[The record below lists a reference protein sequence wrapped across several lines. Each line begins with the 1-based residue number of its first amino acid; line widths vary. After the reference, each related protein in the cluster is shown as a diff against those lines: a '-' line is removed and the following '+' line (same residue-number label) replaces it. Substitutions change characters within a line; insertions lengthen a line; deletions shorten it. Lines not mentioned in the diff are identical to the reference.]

1 MEDTTTTT
9 NFSTNSL
16 AETTDNYTN
25 IPFDSSMWSAG
36 SLMSSHG
43 RRTKSRDYQNKGH
56 KEKVIASRRKKNKN
70 AKKARKK
77 NRVK

>member
-9 NFSTNSL
+9 NFNTNSL
-16 AETTDNYTN
+16 ADTTDNYLN
-25 IPFDSSMWSAG
+25 SSMWSAG
-36 SLMSSHG
+36 SLMFSPG

-70 AKKARKK
+70 C
-77 NRVK
+77 